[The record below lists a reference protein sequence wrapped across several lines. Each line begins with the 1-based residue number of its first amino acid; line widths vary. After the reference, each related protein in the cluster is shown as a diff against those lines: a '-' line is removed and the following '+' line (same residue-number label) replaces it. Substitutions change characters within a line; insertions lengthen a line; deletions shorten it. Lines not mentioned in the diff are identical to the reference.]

1 MKVLRPL
8 SAASVAV
15 ALSPAV
21 VTAFSPG
28 VTRQRNYGGG
38 HFAAAQVVSP
48 INPPITVLHSEAI
61 PLDSADHHRHLSPA
75 QSRLAAEHSS
85 QAFYRRSQ
93 HTDSEWADLLQTDP
107 LLSHIRSELVSKY
120 VALGSQWS
128 QAEATKEVDAF
139 LNDEDRSGEFIEMRR
154 YAFVR
159 REEELGFEDAMLY
172 AAAFVAGVGVDLT
185 MRWCVENIDGF
196 TMPFFLS

>member
-48 INPPITVLHSEAI
+48 INPPMTVLHSEAI

-75 QSRLAAEHSS
+75 QSRSAAEHSS

-159 REEELGFEDAMLY
+159 RLCGRRRCRPYHEVVCREHRWLYDAILSVVGLY
-172 AAAFVAGVGVDLT
+172 VVGT
-185 MRWCVENIDGF
+185 QTAE
-196 TMPFFLS
+196 